1 MLLQNPDNSHNARA
15 DAFGAIFESATR
27 TGKQILMQGSEL
39 DSGWVLINRNGAYV
53 LFGLCRAL
61 C

>member
-1 MLLQNPDNSHNARA
+1 
-15 DAFGAIFESATR
+15 
-27 TGKQILMQGSEL
+27 MQGSEL

-53 LFGLCRAL
+53 LFGSCMAL